1 MKTKQFKKYVTKNA
15 LPLIIG
21 GVVVVAGAAGAYFY
35 ANNQGAKLFSNN
47 NSTTQNQAQPKDQ
60 TPAQTK
66 GDNVGTGETT
76 SPTNST
82 PVNTTS
88 IGDVSLQIT
97 IDDPSVRT
105 TASVYFYGPAGTYG
119 VEKLVN
125 GSWSTVVSSFSYSGS
140 GGYKFDTM
148 SSSVAET
155 HYRVFSLSENTRTA
169 TSGDTIVEWSLV
181 NENGIYTIPIAR

>member
-1 MKTKQFKKYVTKNA
+1 MKIKKFKKFVTKNA
-15 LPLIIG
+15 LPLILG
-21 GVVVVAGAAGAYFY
+21 GAVVLAGATGAYFY
-35 ANNQGAKLFSNN
+35 ANNQGTKLSTG
-47 NSTTQNQAQPKDQ
+47 SDKTTQNQVQNQDQ

-76 SPTNST
+76 NPTSST
-82 PVNTTS
+82 PVNTAT

-140 GGYKFDTM
+140 GGYKFDTI
-148 SSSVAET
+148 SSSTAET
-155 HYRVFSLSENTRTA
+155 HYRVFSLSDGTRTA
-169 TSGDTIVEWSLV
+169 TSGDTAVEWSLV
-181 NENGIYTIPIAR
+181 NENGIYTIPVAR